1 MQFSDS
7 DGDGNDT
14 NKSRLNDFLQEFKR
28 KTWELKRGKF
38 TLHNG
43 TSKNKSFR
51 STRHRAGK
59 LVAEPPI
66 WLTSSE
72 ENSEKPQRGGERE
85 GGGGGGSG
93 IHPCLYVRKLSVF
106 SFKASLCTDVREGG
120 LLYTGY
126 FKAWLQISLWCVGV
140 RIHWIR
146 MSRKVSSSPSNKSI
160 TFSD

>member
-14 NKSRLNDFLQEFKR
+14 TKSRLNDFLQECKR

-38 TLHNG
+38 TLQNG

-51 STRHRAGK
+51 WTRHRASCRTSNLINVIRGK
-59 LVAEPPI
+59 LRK
-66 WLTSSE
+66 TSE
-72 ENSEKPQRGGERE
+72 RRGAWGRGG
-85 GGGGGGSG
+85 G
-93 IHPCLYVRKLSVF
+93 IHHCLNVRKLSVF

-160 TFSD
+160 TFSE

>member
-1 MQFSDS
+1 MI
-7 DGDGNDT
+7 
-14 NKSRLNDFLQEFKR
+14 FLQEGKR
-28 KTWELKRGKF
+28 KTWEIKRGKF

-66 WLTSSE
+66 WLTSLG
-72 ENSEKPQRGGERE
+72 ENSEKPQRGGERR
-85 GGGGGGSG
+85 GGGGGL
-93 IHPCLYVRKLSVF
+93 HPPLSLYVRKLSVF

-160 TFSD
+160 TFSN